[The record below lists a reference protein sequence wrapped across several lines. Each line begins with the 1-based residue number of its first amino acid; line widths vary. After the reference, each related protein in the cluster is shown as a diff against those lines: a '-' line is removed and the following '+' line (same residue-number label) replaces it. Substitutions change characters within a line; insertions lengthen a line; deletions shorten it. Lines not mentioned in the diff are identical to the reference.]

1 MVAVPAGLSPAA
13 LVYPV
18 AQAMQLP
25 DPLAYEFTGHV
36 AEQVV
41 SGPELRCPTRLLVVP
56 AQFVHTAADTYW
68 LTAHKAGS
76 HLLLTHRAEVQS
88 ALPTQVKLYP
98 SFAVIVTAATAAW

>member
-1 MVAVPAGLSPAA
+1 VVADPAGSSPAK

-25 DPLAYEFTGHV
+25 DPLAYELTGHV

-68 LTAHKAGS
+68 FTAQRAGS
-76 HLLLTHRAEVQS
+76 HTLLTHRAEVQS
-88 ALPTQVKLYP
+88 VFPTQAKLYP
-98 SFAVIVTAATAAW
+98 RVAVIVTAETAAL